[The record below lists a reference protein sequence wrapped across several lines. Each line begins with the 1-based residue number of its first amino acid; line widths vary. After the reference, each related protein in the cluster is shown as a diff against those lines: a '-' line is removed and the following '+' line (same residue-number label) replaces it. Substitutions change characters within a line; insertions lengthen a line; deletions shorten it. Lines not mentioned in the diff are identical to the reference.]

1 MGLSIRE
8 ARVLKEIAIVRSKQG
23 MTEEQ
28 FRKKNGM
35 SSSEAEA
42 KIKAGQPKK

>member
-28 FRKKNGM
+28 FKKRNGM
-35 SSSEAEA
+35 STKEAED
-42 KIKAGQPKK
+42 KIKGGQK